1 MVAPVWSVTRP
12 LMLAEL
18 TDSCADAIAAVKAS
32 IKNSFTFS
40 LLVQFWATRLSR
52 LGRRSLE
59 EREFGSRPIRAW
71 IWRALKNRR
80 LWSVTDVEAA
90 GNEGGLR

>member
-1 MVAPVWSVTRP
+1 
-12 LMLAEL
+12 
-18 TDSCADAIAAVKAS
+18 
-32 IKNSFTFS
+32 
-40 LLVQFWATRLSR
+40 
-52 LGRRSLE
+52 LE